1 MSELAAVVVVVV
13 IAANAHT
20 TANTDFNT
28 AADDKP
34 RSDTLLKGFHLKG
47 EHLRA
52 FRSKSAILHRPHLPS
67 LLV

>member
-1 MSELAAVVVVVV
+1 MSELAVVVVVV
-13 IAANAHT
+13 ITANANT

-47 EHLRA
+47 EHLRPFG
-52 FRSKSAILHRPHLPS
+52 FRSAIVHSPSPPS